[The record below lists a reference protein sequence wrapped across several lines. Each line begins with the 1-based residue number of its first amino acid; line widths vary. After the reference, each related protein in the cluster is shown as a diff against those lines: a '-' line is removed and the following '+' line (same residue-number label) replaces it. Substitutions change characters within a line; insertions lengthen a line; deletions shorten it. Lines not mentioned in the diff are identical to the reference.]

1 MKFAL
6 DIKKPYLY
14 KIVVV
19 WALVLSLLVFHQTFH
34 GSIISISYFPA
45 FPRSGEPFQ
54 VTIKLINPDQEAK
67 IFALKIYMNGLAI
80 ADWFTRVEGSSIK
93 EYSIADLGSFN
104 VGESIRIHVDVN
116 DIKSGKLYSCSQMI
130 PPFPPEAFTSFI
142 SFASFS
148 STLMGYITTLSYYT
162 TTITPSEGINA
173 GLILSLTLI
182 SLLIFIELT
191 DPAYGRIG
199 DRIKHLRR
207 NFTREA
213 IILLSIFLAMVATKI
228 VFIIYGV

>member
-1 MKFAL
+1 
-6 DIKKPYLY
+6 
-14 KIVVV
+14 
-19 WALVLSLLVFHQTFH
+19 
-34 GSIISISYFPA
+34 
-45 FPRSGEPFQ
+45 
-54 VTIKLINPDQEAK
+54 
-67 IFALKIYMNGLAI
+67 
-80 ADWFTRVEGSSIK
+80 
-93 EYSIADLGSFN
+93 
-104 VGESIRIHVDVN
+104 
-116 DIKSGKLYSCSQMI
+116 MI